1 MELAGNSADPDRYG
15 IIIPSDE
22 EWMADLSY
30 TEAGYIKDDDAK
42 NWDVDALLKNIKE
55 GTKEQNKQRA
65 QQGIPPLEVG
75 GWVEKPHYDASTQRL
90 IYSVDAKTVG
100 NATSSVNYN
109 TYALGR
115 YGYISLNFVTEMD
128 AIERLKPTAQQLLAA
143 IEYRAGQRYADF
155 NPTTDKIA
163 EYGIAALVGGH
174 RIAAG
179 NRLLVPGAPD
189 ALGEQ
194 ESASAVHVSI
204 DGAYA
209 GTILLAD
216 EIRKTSREAIAELGR
231 RGLRT
236 LMITGDGEA
245 TARTVASEVGIG
257 DFRAGLLPDEK
268 LAVIDAERSKGHR
281 LAMVGDGVN
290 DAPALARADVGIAM
304 GSGTEIARESADVV
318 LISSDLNDLA
328 RTIHVA
334 RRARRIVL
342 FNFAGTVVIDCLGMV
357 LAALGLLGP
366 VLAALVHVGSE
377 TAFILNSARL
387 IPALRNGRNRA

>member
-1 MELAGNSADPDRYG
+1 MTKTLRSLCAAALIALAGLPASAQQLSDAEREAKMQALLAQAEPGPKTVDLGAQASLQLPAGMAFLPKKPANELMELAGNSADPDRYG
-15 IIIPSDE
+15 IIIPTGEADD
-22 EWMADLSY
+22 WMADLSY

-163 EYGIAALVGGH
+163 EYGIAALVGGL
-174 RIAAG
+174 AAKK
-179 NRLLVPGAPD
+179 
-189 ALGEQ
+189 LG
-194 ESASAVHVSI
+194 
-204 DGAYA
+204 
-209 GTILLAD
+209 L
-216 EIRKTSREAIAELGR
+216 
-231 RGLRT
+231 
-236 LMITGDGEA
+236 
-245 TARTVASEVGIG
+245 
-257 DFRAGLLPDEK
+257 
-268 LAVIDAERSKGHR
+268 LAVIAAFAVKFSK
-281 LAMVGDGVN
+281 LLIVGAVGVIYGVKK
-290 DAPALARADVGIAM
+290 LFGGRR
-304 GSGTEIARESADVV
+304 REED
-318 LISSDLNDLA
+318 D
-328 RTIHVA
+328 
-334 RRARRIVL
+334 
-342 FNFAGTVVIDCLGMV
+342 
-357 LAALGLLGP
+357 
-366 VLAALVHVGSE
+366 E
-377 TAFILNSARL
+377 
-387 IPALRNGRNRA
+387 